1 MIFVNLQFLV
11 KCSIRR
17 FWPNHNHPWAKR
29 VGKSGRQ
36 RGATPTTP
44 RETFAFTFCQAL
56 KDIVTNKF
64 ALEIIC
70 REFSQI

>member
-17 FWPNHNHPWAKR
+17 FWPNHNHPWAKH

-36 RGATPTTP
+36 RGATPTT
-44 RETFAFTFCQAL
+44 RGRRSLSHSVKHFKT
-56 KDIVTNKF
+56 
-64 ALEIIC
+64 
-70 REFSQI
+70 S